1 MAPAENKNM
10 VAIRS
15 NQIAAVL
22 SRPDATL
29 SAFLIY
35 GADTGLVSER
45 AGQLAKVLAKREN
58 PPGEIVRIDESELE
72 QDGERLSTELLTLA
86 MFGGRKIVRTS
97 LSRRLTGAGLRDLLS
112 GPPLVGIL
120 IVEGSNLKPDDTA
133 RKVFE
138 SSPSA
143 AAIPCFPDD
152 ADTLDAMINEVLKN
166 HRLSITP
173 EAREMLIARLGADRA
188 LSRGEVEKLALYA
201 AGKGTIEVD
210 AVDAIVGDASE
221 LAMERVIDA
230 AAAGDAA
237 AAVSGCQRM
246 IASGDGAQ
254 SVIAAVQW
262 HFARLHR
269 VRSGIDAGRS
279 VDDAFRQLR
288 PPVFSKRRTAME
300 GQARRWTG
308 PKLVQALARIRA
320 SALAARTGS
329 ALEEAHAERLLLEL
343 ARIAVAG
350 SRPAAGRRPG

>member
-1 MAPAENKNM
+1 M

-15 NQIAAVL
+15 NQVAAVL
-22 SRPDATL
+22 ARPDATL

-45 AGQLAKVLAKREN
+45 AVRLAQTLAAREN
-58 PPGEIVRIDESELE
+58 PPGEIVRIDEPELE
-72 QDGERLSTELLTLA
+72 QDSERLSTELLTLA

-97 LSRRLTGAGLRDLLS
+97 LSRRLTGGGLRDLLA
-112 GPPLVGIL
+112 GPPLAGIL
-120 IVEGSNLKPDDTA
+120 IVEGGNLRPDDAA

-138 SSPSA
+138 SSPAA

-152 ADTLDAMINEVLKN
+152 ADTLDAMIGEVLKS
-166 HRLSITP
+166 HRLSIAP
-173 EAREMLIARLGADRA
+173 DAREMLVARLGADRA

-201 AGKGTIEVD
+201 AGKGTIDAE

-221 LAMERVIDA
+221 LAMERVVDA

-237 AAVSGCQRM
+237 TAVSGCQRM

-279 VDDAFRQLR
+279 LDDAFRQLR
-288 PPVFSKRRTAME
+288 PPVFAKRRTVME
-300 GQARRWTG
+300 AQARRWTG
-308 PKLVQALARIRA
+308 PKLAQALARIRA
-320 SALAARTGS
+320 SALAARGGS
-329 ALEEAHAERLLLEL
+329 ALEDAHAERLLLEL
-343 ARIAVAG
+343 ARIAAAG
-350 SRPAAGRRPG
+350 QSPGAGRR

>member
-1 MAPAENKNM
+1 M

-15 NQIAAVL
+15 NQVNAVL
-22 SRPDATL
+22 TRPDATL

-45 AGQLAKVLAKREN
+45 AVQLAKVLAGREK
-58 PPGEIVRIDESELE
+58 PPGEIVRIDEPELE
-72 QDGERLSTELLTLA
+72 QDSERLSTELLTIA

-97 LSRRLTGAGLRDLLS
+97 LSRRLTGAALRDLLA
-112 GPPLVGIL
+112 GPPLAGIL
-120 IVEGSNLKPDDTA
+120 IVEGGNLRPDDTA

-138 SSPSA
+138 SSPAA

-152 ADTLDAMINEVLKN
+152 AQSLDGMISEVLAA

-173 EAREMLIARLGADRA
+173 DAREMLIARLGADRG

-201 AGKGTIEVD
+201 AGRGTIETD
-210 AVDAIVGDASE
+210 DIDAIVGDASE

-237 AAVSGCQRM
+237 SAVSGCQRM

-269 VRSGIDAGRS
+269 VRAGIDSGRS
-279 VDDAFRQLR
+279 LDDAFRQLR
-288 PPVFSKRRTAME
+288 PPVFAKRRTIME

-308 PKLVQALARIRA
+308 PKLAQALARIRA
-320 SALAARTGS
+320 SALAARSSS

-343 ARIAVAG
+343 SRIA
-350 SRPAAGRRPG
+350 AAGLGVSPSSRRGRPG